1 MNEIADG
8 VSYLTDVFVNVYAIG
23 ERDDWVLIDTGV
35 PKTATMIRDNIE
47 KRFGIGARPSAIV
60 LTHGHF
66 DHAGSALELAKMW
79 DVPIYA
85 HTLELPYLTGI
96 SAYPPA
102 DPTVG
107 GPSSI
112 LARLTPPLKLDLT
125 PHIHPLEEWQSPLR
139 EQWEILETPGH
150 APGHISLFRESDRT
164 LIAGDAFTTLA
175 MNDWPSLLEGPEVY
189 AAPNAFNCDFDA
201 VKSSMEKLAALK
213 PRILACGHGVP
224 MAGHDIADATRMVAE
239 AYVPPSGRYEFE
251 AAQTDESGVVAVPP
265 KPFDWRKAII
275 LSGLAFWLWSKRGK
289 KNRA

>member
-35 PKTATMIRDNIE
+35 PKTAAMIRDNVE

-66 DHAGSALELAKMW
+66 DHAGSALRLAQMW

-85 HTLELPYLTGI
+85 HRLELPYLTGI

-107 GPSSI
+107 GPASI

-125 PHIHPLEEWQSPLR
+125 PHIHPLEEWESPLR
-139 EQWEILETPGH
+139 EQWQILETPGH
-150 APGHISLFRESDRT
+150 APGHVSLFRESDRT

-175 MNDWPSLLEGPEVY
+175 MNDWPSLLEGPEVF
-189 AAPNAFNCDFDA
+189 APPNAFNCDFDA
-201 VKSSMEKLAALK
+201 VKSSMQKLAYLK

-224 MAGHDIADATRMVAE
+224 MAGHDIAAATHMVAE
-239 AYVPPSGRYEFE
+239 SYVPPSGRYEFE

-265 KPFDWRKAII
+265 KPFDWRKTLV
-275 LSGLAFWLWSKRGK
+275 LSGLVVWLLAKKRK
-289 KNRA
+289 NNRA